1 MQPVLVISLVLLWLI
16 VLFNL
21 LLTFGLIRRINTRPG
36 IQPVETLEIGEPAPP
51 FTAETLAG
59 KTVTLA
65 QFTGKRLALVFM
77 SPNCGPCREK
87 LPELQALTS
96 KLAGE
101 GIVFALLFR
110 EAAEGIRPFA
120 AKHNL
125 TMPIWLVPPPN
136 PLWQDYK
143 VVGTP
148 SYCVIEANHE
158 VALTGFFGSEWKT
171 YVQQWSGQT
180 NARTRR

>member
-1 MQPVLVISLVLLWLI
+1 MQPVFVISLVLLWVI

-21 LLTFGLIRRINTRPG
+21 LLTFGLVRRVNT
-36 IQPVETLEIGEPAPP
+36 QPAMPPIETLKIGEPAPA
-51 FTAETLAG
+51 FTAETLDG
-59 KTVTLA
+59 ETVTLA

-77 SPNCGPCREK
+77 SPGCGPCREK

-110 EAAEGIRPFA
+110 ETADEIRPFV

-125 TMPIWLVPPPN
+125 TMPVWLALPPN
-136 PLWQDYK
+136 SLWRDYK
-143 VVGTP
+143 VAGTP
-148 SYCVIEANHE
+148 FYCAIEANHK
-158 VALTGFFGSEWKT
+158 VALTGFFGPEWQAF
-171 YVQQWSGQT
+171 VQ
-180 NARTRR
+180 